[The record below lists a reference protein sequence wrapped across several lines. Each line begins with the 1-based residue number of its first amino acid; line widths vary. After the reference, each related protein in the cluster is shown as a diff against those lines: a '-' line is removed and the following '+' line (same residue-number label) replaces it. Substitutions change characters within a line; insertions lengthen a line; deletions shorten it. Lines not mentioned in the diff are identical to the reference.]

1 MEFTVN
7 CPFVARRHFQSISI
21 GNLSL
26 NFSDLGLSDELSR
39 AVADLG
45 YTSPTPIQEKSI
57 PIVLMGRDILG
68 SAQTGTGKTASFTL
82 PMIDILASGRAK
94 ARLPRSLILAPTREL
109 AAQVADS
116 FEKFSSYHKLSMA
129 LLIGGVSF
137 TEQNAAL
144 SKGVDV
150 LIATPGRLLDH
161 FERGKVLLNDVK
173 ILVIDEADRMLDMG
187 FIPDVE
193 RIASLLP
200 RMRQTLFFSAT
211 LSDDIQKLGAKFVMN
226 PKVIE
231 VAPPAATAD
240 TVAQHLIWTDTRKKR
255 QILRDILRHEA
266 VKNAVIFCN
275 RKRDIA
281 ELIKSLTRHGFSAV
295 ALHGDMTQS
304 ARLEALQR
312 FKDGEVPLMIASD
325 VAARG
330 LDIAGLSHVFNFDV
344 PSHAEDYVHRIGRTG
359 RAGKSGRAFTIAASK
374 DDIKYIGFIEKL
386 IGKPVPQITVVDGK
400 VVESGA
406 KSSASKPAISDGQD
420 VAKTDSGQSNAAS
433 APTEEAGEK
442 PASKG
447 RGRGRNAK
455 KTADKPVETDASKND
470 GPQNDVVQIDA
481 TNEKPAKSAKAK
493 LAGSS
498 ASGSSDVSS
507 SAQAAKPA
515 PKTAAKNK
523 NRNRDDELPSPP
535 DCSGNT
541 LAETGHVPAFL
552 RR

>member
-1 MEFTVN
+1 MK
-7 CPFVARRHFQSISI
+7 
-21 GNLSL
+21 
-26 NFSDLGLSDELSR
+26 FSDLGLSSELSR

-45 YTSPTPIQEKSI
+45 YESPTPIQEKSI
-57 PIVLMGRDILG
+57 PVVLMGRDILG

-116 FEKFSSYHKLSMA
+116 FEKFSVNNKLSMA

-137 TEQNAAL
+137 ADQNAAL

-193 RIASLLP
+193 KIVSLLP

-211 LSDDIQKLGAKFVMN
+211 LSDDIQKIGSKFVMN
-226 PKVIE
+226 PKIIE
-231 VAPPAATAD
+231 VAPPASTAE
-240 TVAQHLIWTDTRKKR
+240 TVAQHLIWTDSKSKR
-255 QILRDILRHEA
+255 QVLRNLLAVEQ

-275 RKRDIA
+275 RKRDIST
-281 ELIKSLTRHGFSAV
+281 LVTSLQRHGFSAV

-304 ARLEALQR
+304 ARLDALQK
-312 FKDGEVPLMIASD
+312 FKDGDVPLLIASD

-344 PSHAEDYVHRIGRTG
+344 PMSAEDYVHRIGRTG

-374 DDIKYIGFIEKL
+374 DDIKYIGAIEKL
-386 IGKPVPQITVVDGK
+386 IGKPIPPIELDQTSVV
-400 VVESGA
+400 
-406 KSSASKPAISDGQD
+406 
-420 VAKTDSGQSNAAS
+420 NAAS
-433 APTEEAGEK
+433 DASPAPDDPQMDKPKQKRKAKPTESTK
-442 PASKG
+442 
-447 RGRGRNAK
+447 
-455 KTADKPVETDASKND
+455 
-470 GPQNDVVQIDA
+470 
-481 TNEKPAKSAKAK
+481 KSAA
-493 LAGSS
+493 
-498 ASGSSDVSS
+498 
-507 SAQAAKPA
+507 PA
-515 PKTAAKNK
+515 HK

-535 DCSGNT
+535 DCQGST
-541 LAETGHVPAFL
+541 MRETGHIPAFL
-552 RR
+552 TR

>member
-1 MEFTVN
+1 MK
-7 CPFVARRHFQSISI
+7 
-21 GNLSL
+21 
-26 NFSDLGLSDELSR
+26 FSDLGLSDELSR

-45 YTSPTPIQEKSI
+45 YKSPTPIQEKSI

-109 AAQVADS
+109 AAQVAES
-116 FEKFSSYHKLSMA
+116 FENFSSYHKLSMA

-137 TEQNAAL
+137 ADQNAAL

-193 RIASLLP
+193 RIAGLLP

-211 LSDDIQKLGAKFVMN
+211 LSDDIQKLGSKFVMN
-226 PKVIE
+226 PKIIE
-231 VAPPAATAD
+231 VAPPATTAD
-240 TVAQHLIWTDTRKKR
+240 TVAQHLVWTDAKSKR
-255 QILRDILRHEA
+255 RILRDILRHES
-266 VKNAVIFCN
+266 VKNAVVFCN
-275 RKRDIA
+275 RKRDISI
-281 ELIKSLTRHGFSAV
+281 LVKSLTTHGFSAV

-344 PSHAEDYVHRIGRTG
+344 PNHAEDYVHRIGRTG

-374 DDIKYIGFIEKL
+374 DDHKYVGLIETL
-386 IGKPVPQITVVDGK
+386 TGKPIPLVRIIDGK
-400 VVESGA
+400 V
-406 KSSASKPAISDGQD
+406 ID
-420 VAKTDSGQSNAAS
+420 
-433 APTEEAGEK
+433 
-442 PASKG
+442 
-447 RGRGRNAK
+447 
-455 KTADKPVETDASKND
+455 TDANTCCKCR
-470 GPQNDVVQIDA
+470 
-481 TNEKPAKSAKAK
+481 
-493 LAGSS
+493 
-498 ASGSSDVSS
+498 
-507 SAQAAKPA
+507 
-515 PKTAAKNK
+515 K
-523 NRNRDDELPSPP
+523 NRWQEGQKHSQ
-535 DCSGNT
+535 
-541 LAETGHVPAFL
+541 

>member
-1 MEFTVN
+1 M
-7 CPFVARRHFQSISI
+7 
-21 GNLSL
+21 

-312 FKDGEVPLMIASD
+312 FKDGAVPLMIASD

-344 PSHAEDYVHRIGRTG
+344 PTHAEDYVHRIGRTG
-359 RAGKSGRAFTIAASK
+359 RAGKSGRAFTIAASA

-400 VVESGA
+400 VVESRA
-406 KSSASKPAISDGQD
+406 KSSASKPAICDDQD
-420 VAKTDSGQSNAAS
+420 ITKTDDGQSNVTGAS
-433 APTEEAGEK
+433 TKETVEK

-447 RGRGRNAK
+447 RGRGGNDK
-455 KTADKPVETDASKND
+455 KTAEKPARTDASNSNAA
-470 GPQNDVVQIDA
+470 QNDLVKIDA
-481 TNEKPAKSAKAK
+481 ASEKPAKPAKAK
-493 LAGSS
+493 SAGGSAGSS
-498 ASGSSDVSS
+498 S
-507 SAQAAKPA
+507 SALAAKPA
-515 PKTAAKNK
+515 PKTATKTK

-541 LAETGHVPAFL
+541 LGETGHIPAFL

>member
-1 MEFTVN
+1 MK
-7 CPFVARRHFQSISI
+7 
-21 GNLSL
+21 
-26 NFSDLGLSDELSR
+26 FSDLGLSDELSR

-45 YTSPTPIQEKSI
+45 YLSPTPIQEKSI

-109 AAQVADS
+109 AAQVAES

-137 TEQNAAL
+137 TDQNAAL

-193 RIASLLP
+193 RIAGLLP

-211 LSDDIQKLGAKFVMN
+211 LSDDIQRLGAKFVMN
-226 PKVIE
+226 PKIIE
-231 VAPPAATAD
+231 VAPPASTAD
-240 TVAQHLIWTDTRKKR
+240 TVAQHLTWTDMKKKR
-255 QILRDILRHEA
+255 QILRDILRHES

-386 IGKPVPQITVVDGK
+386 IGKPIPKITVVDGK
-400 VVESGA
+400 VVAADPTSPA
-406 KSSASKPAISDGQD
+406 TKPAQKP
-420 VAKTDSGQSNAAS
+420 AKKGA
-433 APTEEAGEK
+433 APTIAGEGSTAANGDSSNDTT
-442 PASKG
+442 PANDAAEKTPSKG
-447 RGRGRNAK
+447 RGRGGRTK
-455 KTADKPVETDASKND
+455 K
-470 GPQNDVVQIDA
+470 
-481 TNEKPAKSAKAK
+481 
-493 LAGSS
+493 
-498 ASGSSDVSS
+498 
-507 SAQAAKPA
+507 QAAKPA
-515 PKTAAKNK
+515 DTAPPSNGGAKTDAAPAKSAGSAPAKKAASAKAPVKTK

>member
-1 MEFTVN
+1 M
-7 CPFVARRHFQSISI
+7 
-21 GNLSL
+21 LK
-26 NFSDLGLSDELSR
+26 FSDLGLSDELSR

-45 YTSPTPIQEKSI
+45 YESPTPIQEKSI

-109 AAQVADS
+109 AAQVAES

-137 TEQNAAL
+137 ADQNTAL

-193 RIASLLP
+193 RIAGLLP

-211 LSDDIQKLGAKFVMN
+211 LSDDIQKLGSKFVMN
-226 PKVIE
+226 PKIIE
-231 VAPPAATAD
+231 AAPPATTAD
-240 TVAQHLIWTDTRKKR
+240 TVAQHLVWTDLKSKR
-255 QILRDILRHEA
+255 QILRDILRHES

-281 ELIKSLTRHGFSAV
+281 TLITSLTRHGFSAV

-330 LDIAGLSHVFNFDV
+330 LDIPDLSHVFNFDV
-344 PSHAEDYVHRIGRTG
+344 PSHPEDYVHRIGRTG
-359 RAGKSGRAFTIAASK
+359 RAGKSGSAFSIAAGK
-374 DDIKYIGFIEKL
+374 DDQKYVGFIETL
-386 IGKPVPQITVVDGK
+386 IGKPIPLIRVVDGK
-400 VVESGA
+400 VADADADANVSASSSDAKKAGSDPAESRAKGYNRDGVLKKAVNDKQKNIAAVESSNEDRRSKKTGSP
-406 KSSASKPAISDGQD
+406 KSDTMKSKPI
-420 VAKTDSGQSNAAS
+420 VKT
-433 APTEEAGEK
+433 T
-442 PASKG
+442 
-447 RGRGRNAK
+447 
-455 KTADKPVETDASKND
+455 
-470 GPQNDVVQIDA
+470 
-481 TNEKPAKSAKAK
+481 
-493 LAGSS
+493 
-498 ASGSSDVSS
+498 
-507 SAQAAKPA
+507 
-515 PKTAAKNK
+515 
-523 NRNRDDELPSPP
+523 NRNRSDELPSPP

>member
-1 MEFTVN
+1 
-7 CPFVARRHFQSISI
+7 
-21 GNLSL
+21 
-26 NFSDLGLSDELSR
+26 
-39 AVADLG
+39 
-45 YTSPTPIQEKSI
+45 
-57 PIVLMGRDILG
+57 
-68 SAQTGTGKTASFTL
+68 
-82 PMIDILASGRAK
+82 
-94 ARLPRSLILAPTREL
+94 
-109 AAQVADS
+109 
-116 FEKFSSYHKLSMA
+116 MA

-211 LSDDIQKLGAKFVMN
+211 LSDDIQKLGEKFVMN
-226 PKVIE
+226 PRVIE
-231 VAPPAATAD
+231 VDPPAATAD
-240 TVAQHLIWTDTRKKR
+240 TVAQHLIWTDVKKKR

-374 DDIKYIGFIEKL
+374 DDTKYIGFIEKL

-400 VVESGA
+400 VVEAGA
-406 KSSASKPAISDGQD
+406 KSSASRPAMNDGQN
-420 VAKTDSGQSNAAS
+420 VASSDDSQSSETS
-433 APTEEAGEK
+433 APAQEAGAK
-442 PASKG
+442 SPSKG
-447 RGRGRNAK
+447 RGRDRNAK
-455 KTADKPVETDASKND
+455 KAAEKAADSDAAQNSASEND
-470 GPQNDVVQIDA
+470 GTA
-481 TNEKPAKSAKAK
+481 EKPAKPAKDKA
-493 LAGSS
+493 AG
-498 ASGSSDVSS
+498 ASS
-507 SAQAAKPA
+507 STRAAKPA
-515 PKTAAKNK
+515 PKTAAENK

-535 DCSGNT
+535 DCSGDT

>member
-1 MEFTVN
+1 
-7 CPFVARRHFQSISI
+7 
-21 GNLSL
+21 LK
-26 NFSDLGLSDELSR
+26 FSDLGLSDELSR

-193 RIASLLP
+193 RIANLLP

-240 TVAQHLIWTDTRKKR
+240 TVAQHLIWTDVKKKR
-255 QILRDILRHEA
+255 QILRDILRYEA

-400 VVESGA
+400 VVESRA
-406 KSSASKPAISDGQD
+406 KSSASKLATNDGQD
-420 VAKTDSGQSNAAS
+420 VAKSDNSQSSETSSPAQ
-433 APTEEAGEK
+433 EAGEK
-442 PASKG
+442 SPSKG
-447 RGRGRNAK
+447 RGRGRNVK
-455 KTADKPVETDASKND
+455 KAAEKPVESDAT
-470 GPQNDVVQIDA
+470 QNDEPK
-481 TNEKPAKSAKAK
+481 NEGAAETPSKPAKGKA
-493 LAGSS
+493 AG
-498 ASGSSDVSS
+498 AAS

-515 PKTAAKNK
+515 PKTVAKNK

-535 DCSGNT
+535 DCLGNT

>member
-1 MEFTVN
+1 MK
-7 CPFVARRHFQSISI
+7 
-21 GNLSL
+21 
-26 NFSDLGLSDELSR
+26 FSDLGLSSELSR

-45 YTSPTPIQEKSI
+45 YESPTPIQEKSI
-57 PIVLMGRDILG
+57 PVVLMGRDILG

-116 FEKFSSYHKLSMA
+116 FEKFSVNNKLSMA

-137 TEQNAAL
+137 ADQNAAL

-193 RIASLLP
+193 KIVSLLP

-211 LSDDIQKLGAKFVMN
+211 LSDDIQKIGSKFVMN
-226 PKVIE
+226 PKIIE
-231 VAPPAATAD
+231 VAPPASTAE
-240 TVAQHLIWTDTRKKR
+240 TVAQHLIWTDSKSKR
-255 QILRDILRHEA
+255 QVLRNLLAVEQ

-275 RKRDIA
+275 RKRDISI
-281 ELIKSLTRHGFSAV
+281 LVTSLQRHGFSAV

-304 ARLEALQR
+304 ARLDALQK
-312 FKDGEVPLMIASD
+312 FKDGDVPLLIASD

-344 PSHAEDYVHRIGRTG
+344 PMSAEDYVHRIGRTG
-359 RAGKSGRAFTIAASK
+359 RAGKSGRAFTIAAGK
-374 DDIKYIGFIEKL
+374 DDIKYIGAIEKL
-386 IGKPVPQITVVDGK
+386 IGKPIPPIELDQTSVV
-400 VVESGA
+400 
-406 KSSASKPAISDGQD
+406 
-420 VAKTDSGQSNAAS
+420 NAAS
-433 APTEEAGEK
+433 DASPAPDYPQMDKPKQKRKAKPTE
-442 PASKG
+442 S
-447 RGRGRNAK
+447 AK
-455 KTADKPVETDASKND
+455 K
-470 GPQNDVVQIDA
+470 
-481 TNEKPAKSAKAK
+481 SA
-493 LAGSS
+493 
-498 ASGSSDVSS
+498 
-507 SAQAAKPA
+507 A
-515 PKTAAKNK
+515 PIHK

-535 DCSGNT
+535 DCQGST
-541 LAETGHVPAFL
+541 MKETGHIPAFL
-552 RR
+552 TR